1 MISQL
6 SVFWG
11 LHVLVA
17 SCTVRGSRLHE
28 SIIEMCNID
37 TDKVIVVDQSKRGH
51 HGTLRVQEVVT

>member
-1 MISQL
+1 M
-6 SVFWG
+6 
-11 LHVLVA
+11 LVA